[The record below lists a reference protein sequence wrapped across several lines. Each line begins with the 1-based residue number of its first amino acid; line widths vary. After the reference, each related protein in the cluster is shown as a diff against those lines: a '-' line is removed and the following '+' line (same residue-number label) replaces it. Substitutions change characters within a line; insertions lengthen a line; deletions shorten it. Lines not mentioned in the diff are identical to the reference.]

1 LIILIIVLVGV
12 FAGGVVSSK
21 KINSKTSDDTEQMGR
36 LLDSKASPLDK
47 YSELSFIPAE
57 KNLIDLPFEVEQIIK
72 KLDATK
78 RGVKNWR
85 DVGCKF
91 MVPEEDLDSAELEYN
106 RPAGSPTK
114 ALLNILHTK
123 YSVTLQRFATVLQE
137 IERNDIAHI
146 ICHYYKKH
154 KLTTNRS
161 QSSATIESCV

>member
-1 LIILIIVLVGV
+1 MNDTILDCDATNKTAVTFQASSRENYVLKTVEVMHDSQNYNIIVCSL
-12 FAGGVVSSK
+12 
-21 KINSKTSDDTEQMGR
+21 
-36 LLDSKASPLDK
+36 
-47 YSELSFIPAE
+47 PAE
-57 KNLIDLPFEVEQIIK
+57 KNLIDLPFEVEQAIK

-78 RGVKNWR
+78 RGLKNWH

-91 MVPEEDLDSAELEYN
+91 NVPEEDLDSAELEYH

-123 YSVTLQRFATVLQE
+123 YNVTLQRFVTEE

-146 ICHYYKKH
+146 ICHYYKIH

-161 QSSATIESCV
+161 QSSATIESYV